1 MTQPFHKNLI
11 DLRILRFENENFNE
25 TVDLITNIKISHKD
39 YNNITKNIFIFM
51 EVSFQLIL
59 FQYK

>member
-1 MTQPFHKNLI
+1 MKI
-11 DLRILRFENENFNE
+11 FNE

-59 FQYK
+59 FQYKWCKIL